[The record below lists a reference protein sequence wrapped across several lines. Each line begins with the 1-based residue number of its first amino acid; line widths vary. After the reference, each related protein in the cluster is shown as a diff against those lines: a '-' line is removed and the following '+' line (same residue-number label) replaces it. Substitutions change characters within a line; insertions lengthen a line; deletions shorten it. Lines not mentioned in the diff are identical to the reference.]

1 MRKRIAMLM
10 SVLVCLQMFYAPVY
24 AASDGAFF
32 SYGVPDDESEI
43 GSGSSPPGIVREITE
58 LRDRYVKHFELSDGR
73 MMAAEYENP
82 VHFEQDGEWVEIDNR
97 LKEDNTSLFDD
108 ETENENDEQTSFED
122 TEISV
127 QSTFENETDE
137 SAENGEPSDQSA
149 SESNQGYSNSQ
160 NNFKIKFAK
169 KSSSKKTC

>member
-1 MRKRIAMLM
+1 M
-10 SVLVCLQMFYAPVY
+10 
-24 AASDGAFF
+24 
-32 SYGVPDDESEI
+32 
-43 GSGSSPPGIVREITE
+43 
-58 LRDRYVKHFELSDGR
+58 
-73 MMAAEYENP
+73 
-82 VHFEQDGEWVEIDNR
+82 EIDNR
-97 LKEDNTSLFDD
+97 IKEDNTSLFDD
-108 ETENENDEQTSFED
+108 ETANENDEQTSFED

-169 KSSSKKTC
+169 KSSSKKLVNIKKDRIQTLLRHKGRSKKVGQNRRLCPKRR